1 MKVRELSFPAK
12 TGMSFFQEI
21 LSNRALL
28 DIIRHF
34 SHLSKKE
41 RTIEMPSAH
50 HLKKAICHFY
60 GRRVLNKEMTF
71 QEVVRVFKKNLTFKE
86 IGIEPREIKRLFWQR
101 EREILREN
109 K

>member
-1 MKVRELSFPAK
+1 MKVRELSFPSK

-34 SHLSKKE
+34 SHLSKKQ
-41 RTIEMPSAH
+41 RTIEMPSSH
-50 HLKKAICHFY
+50 HLKKAICHYY
-60 GRRVLNKEMTF
+60 GRKVLNKEMSF
-71 QEVVRVFKKNLTFKE
+71 QEVVKVFKKGLTFRE
-86 IGIEPREIKRLFWQR
+86 IGIEPREIKRLYFQR
-101 EREILREN
+101 EKEILRE